1 MLTCLTVWRAEMRRV
16 RRLVPMSVQCLSAP
30 MLPTRIGVVIVGVL
44 GSLFLPPPVLAA
56 DVDAVRS
63 WPAPD
68 HTRVVLDLS
77 ASASFTSLTLKNPDR
92 FVVDLG
98 KSQLKTP
105 LSSVPLEGTPI
116 LKIRSGVRKGTD
128 LRLVFD
134 LVGEVRTEIFAL
146 PPNESKGHRVVI
158 DLFDDEVIDASEPVL
173 TVDSFE
179 ARRDIVIAIDPGHG
193 GEDPGA
199 SGPGGLREKTV
210 VLQIARRLES
220 QLAAIP
226 GFKPVLVR
234 TGDYYVSLKNRRDRA
249 RASQADLFVS
259 IHADAFIQK
268 SANGAS
274 VYALSN
280 SGTTSDAAKYLA
292 DSENSAD
299 LIGGVE
305 LSEIDPNLALTLTDM
320 SMDGNL
326 DTSRQLGALILEQ
339 IGGVARLHKKKVEA
353 AGFAVLRS
361 PDVPSLLIE
370 TGFISNPG
378 EAARLATPA
387 YQDKL
392 ARAIRRGIQSW
403 FARQPPPGTLLAW
416 QREQGGREVTI
427 SEGDTLS
434 EIAEQFGVSV
444 ASIKENNGLNRDV
457 IFVGQTLVIP
467 EGRP

>member
-1 MLTCLTVWRAEMRRV
+1 MKKQTTFILFAVIFSFFANTAESKSILKDV
-16 RRLVPMSVQCLSAP
+16 RINQSENETRL
-30 MLPTRIGVVIVGVL
+30 
-44 GSLFLPPPVLAA
+44 
-56 DVDAVRS
+56 
-63 WPAPD
+63 
-68 HTRVVLDLS
+68 VLDLS
-77 ASASFTSLTLKNPDR
+77 EKVKYKLFTLNRPDR
-92 FVVDLG
+92 IVIDLYQADLG
-98 KSQLKTP
+98 KGLKTNFNKAGLINGIRIARNNSRRIRMVIETSEILFYR
-105 LSSVPLEGTPI
+105 LSAIPKNPNPNH
-116 LKIRSGVRKGTD
+116 
-128 LRLVFD
+128 RL
-134 LVGEVRTEIFAL
+134 
-146 PPNESKGHRVVI
+146 VI
-158 DLFDDEVIDASEPVL
+158 DLKKAFEGSKKVAASSVNRKK
-173 TVDSFE
+173 F
-179 ARRDIVIAIDPGHG
+179 IVAIDPGHG

-220 QLAAIP
+220 QLVAIP

-305 LSEIDPNLALTLTDM
+305 LNEMDRDLALTLTDL
-320 SMDGNL
+320 SMDKSL
-326 DTSRQLGALILEQ
+326 DASHELGELILEQ
-339 IGGVARLHKKKVEA
+339 IGGVARLHKQEVER

-370 TGFISNPG
+370 TGFISNPR
-378 EAARLATPA
+378 EAKRLSTPV

-392 ARAIRRGIQSW
+392 ASAIRRGIQSW
-403 FARQPPPGTLLAW
+403 FVRKPPPGTLLAW
-416 QREQGGREVTI
+416 QRKHGRREVTI
-427 SEGDTLS
+427 SSGDTLS
-434 EIAEQFGVSV
+434 EIAERYGVTV
-444 ASIKENNGLNRDV
+444 ASIKTSNGLSRDV
-457 IFVGQTLVIP
+457 IYEGQTLVIP
-467 EGRP
+467 EA